1 MKKIL
6 YIILAIIL
14 IAIAGGAYYWYFY
27 ILNPAKLPTTKIDPT
42 KTEGF
47 SPFNKDTAPTPP
59 PKITEPVT
67 EATTTPENTDTSF
80 SLPKLRQ
87 ISTTPI
93 AGMSASS
100 SPEASIVR
108 FIERGTG
115 HVFEANNLTVEIKKI
130 SNTILPK
137 IYEAYSN
144 KYGTAFFIRY
154 IKDETDNITNFFAEL
169 RRTGSSTSETT
180 FELKGKYLSGDIN
193 QVAVSPK
200 GDKIFTWNIE
210 GDRGIGYISSFD
222 EKNKVKIA
230 DTPLTQV
237 TIDWPEANI
246 VSVNT
251 KASALSS
258 GFIYTIDTKSGEMK
272 NIIGGIKGLTGK
284 ISADLSKII
293 YSARTNNNFTTSIRN
308 LKDNTS
314 QGVIFKTLSEKCVWS
329 TMRKNEVYCAVPT
342 DIPEAIYPDDWYRG
356 NVSFVDQIWYLNTI
370 TGEVHLV
377 ANLIDLS
384 KKLIDATELTLD
396 PRENTLYFINKRD
409 LTLWALD
416 LNQ

>member
-1 MKKIL
+1 
-6 YIILAIIL
+6 
-14 IAIAGGAYYWYFY
+14 
-27 ILNPAKLPTTKIDPT
+27 
-42 KTEGF
+42 
-47 SPFNKDTAPTPP
+47 
-59 PKITEPVT
+59 
-67 EATTTPENTDTSF
+67 
-80 SLPKLRQ
+80 
-87 ISTTPI
+87 
-93 AGMSASS
+93 
-100 SPEASIVR
+100 
-108 FIERGTG
+108 
-115 HVFEANNLTVEIKKI
+115 
-130 SNTILPK
+130 
-137 IYEAYSN
+137 
-144 KYGTAFFIRY
+144 
-154 IKDETDNITNFFAEL
+154 
-169 RRTGSSTSETT
+169 
-180 FELKGKYLSGDIN
+180 
-193 QVAVSPK
+193 
-200 GDKIFTWNIE
+200 
-210 GDRGIGYISSFD
+210 
-222 EKNKVKIA
+222 
-230 DTPLTQV
+230 
-237 TIDWPEANI
+237 
-246 VSVNT
+246 
-251 KASALSS
+251 
-258 GFIYTIDTKSGEMK
+258 MK